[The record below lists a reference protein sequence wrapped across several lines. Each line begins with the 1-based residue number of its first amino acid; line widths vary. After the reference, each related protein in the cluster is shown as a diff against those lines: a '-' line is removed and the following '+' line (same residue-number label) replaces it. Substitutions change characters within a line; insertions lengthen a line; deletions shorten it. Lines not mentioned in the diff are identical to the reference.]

1 MPRLSRKKI
10 FLFGFLAVL
19 LLAIPL
25 TVFVVQQ
32 QQETRTRAE
41 AATILQLCPP
51 DDTNCP
57 PLQPP
62 FGAITSQTVKKGDE
76 VAVDVKVNT
85 QTNSLTALNFVVK
98 YDPEFLALKEGGFEQ
113 NATSGFVVI
122 PGSEDATSEGV
133 VSVQMEINAANPT
146 PGISGVQ
153 KLGTITF
160 IASEVTATEEDPEK
174 ATRVDFDQ
182 SLSDARSS
190 DSSSE
195 GNEPVI
201 KSALGT
207 DIIIEASEEETP
219 EEEPSEK
226 DTSQTPEGG
235 GTDENASANEPP
247 VCDSFTADKEA
258 STSAPFLVTF
268 TAEGSDSDGI
278 VDKVSLSFGDGD
290 AKDLTETGG
299 IGEDSAVSAQ
309 LSHTYQNAGTFT
321 ASATFTDNDGAV
333 SDSASCSKTISISQD
348 SGSIAT
354 PTATPTP
361 LPTLPP
367 TGPND
372 TLVGIGI
379 LGAILT
385 VLGAVIFLI
394 L

>member
-76 VAVDVKVNT
+76 VAVDVKANT

-122 PGSEDATSEGV
+122 PGSEDASEEGV

-182 SLSDARSS
+182 TLSDARSS

-195 GNEPVI
+195 GDEPVI
-201 KSALGT
+201 KPGGLIGT

-219 EEEPSEK
+219 EE

-333 SDSASCSKTISISQD
+333 SDSAACSKTISISQD

-367 TGPND
+367 TGPD
-372 TLVGIGI
+372 RTFWGIGI

-385 VLGAVIFLI
+385 VLGAVIFFVL
-394 L
+394 